1 MEAERKKSPQAYT
14 GLRSQELSAPC
25 SPAVSDAMVCIPV
38 AFLLSRELQTNF
50 IKNTGGQKRE
60 KLFPM

>member
-1 MEAERKKSPQAYT
+1 MGMEAERKKSPQAYT

-38 AFLLSRELQTNF
+38 AFLLSRELQ
-50 IKNTGGQKRE
+50 
-60 KLFPM
+60 